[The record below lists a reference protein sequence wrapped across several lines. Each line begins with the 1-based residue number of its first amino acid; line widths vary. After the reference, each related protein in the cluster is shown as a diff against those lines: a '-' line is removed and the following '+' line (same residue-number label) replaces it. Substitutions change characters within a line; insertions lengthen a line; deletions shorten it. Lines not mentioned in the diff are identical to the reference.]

1 MKTFLTYITSLL
13 LATSLFAQQ
22 TTTEKISNS
31 FIRPDNRLT
40 DLKEIN
46 ILNTKLE
53 ESFYGTTNRGL
64 VDNSIDE
71 IDNNSSYY
79 RIWHSI
85 PLDGSETNPR
95 TRSRNLVE
103 GLLLISWR
111 GQTQFGTPKSIEV
124 ISKGFYYPFYQV
136 NEEKDLVTEY
146 IKNNVLD
153 GSFIFS
159 KNSNLISFVIV
170 SKTKA
175 ETVRGTITINLPES
189 ERLTFA
195 KSFIEKT
202 TFEPTQGRTR
212 NGTGGSTGTRTD
224 STRTR
229 TGSDTSTGGS
239 RTRTGSDTGNGS
251 TRTGGIRTRTGS

>member
-1 MKTFLTYITSLL
+1 MKTFLAYIASLL

-22 TTTEKISNS
+22 NTTEKISNS
-31 FIRPDNRLT
+31 LIRQDNRLT

-46 ILNTKLE
+46 ILNTKLKE
-53 ESFYGTTNRGL
+53 GFYGTTNRGL
-64 VDNSIDE
+64 VDDTIDE
-71 IDNNSSYY
+71 IDNSSSYY
-79 RIWHSI
+79 RILYSL
-85 PLDGSETNPR
+85 PLNGAEPNPR
-95 TRSRNLVE
+95 TSSRNLAE

-111 GQTQFGTPKSIEV
+111 GQAQFGTPKSIEV
-124 ISKGFYYPFYQV
+124 ISKGFFYPFYQV

-195 KSFIEKT
+195 KSFIENT
-202 TFEPTQGRTR
+202 TFEPTQ
-212 NGTGGSTGTRTD
+212 
-224 STRTR
+224 
-229 TGSDTSTGGS
+229 S
-239 RTRTGSDTGNGS
+239 RTRTG
-251 TRTGGIRTRTGS
+251 TGGTTNTGTDTTKTGGGRTRN